1 MSEEQ
6 LIALF
11 HKEKPSEYTLKSI
24 RLEDEDSRW
33 ILSVCFGKER
43 YVIKIASNGFT
54 TSQRVNGWVNII
66 GEYKKWDITARLYWR
81 ACPDAMRRKDG
92 LMEKTA

>member
-24 RLEDEDSRW
+24 RLEARTADGFY
-33 ILSVCFGKER
+33 LSVLE
-43 YVIKIASNGFT
+43 
-54 TSQRVNGWVNII
+54 
-66 GEYKKWDITARLYWR
+66 
-81 ACPDAMRRKDG
+81 RKD
-92 LMEKTA
+92 M

>member
-33 ILSVCFGKER
+33 ILSVCFGK
-43 YVIKIASNGFT
+43 
-54 TSQRVNGWVNII
+54 
-66 GEYKKWDITARLYWR
+66 D
-81 ACPDAMRRKDG
+81 M
-92 LMEKTA
+92 